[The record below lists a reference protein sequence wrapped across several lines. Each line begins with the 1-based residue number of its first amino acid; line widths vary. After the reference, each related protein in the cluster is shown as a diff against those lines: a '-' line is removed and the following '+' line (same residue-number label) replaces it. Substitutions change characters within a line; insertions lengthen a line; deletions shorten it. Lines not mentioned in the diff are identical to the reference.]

1 MYKYYFDQS
10 ITGFNLN
17 PLYIYF
23 LVYYLQMQSVKKY
36 YKQKIST
43 KHQQIYKWCKW
54 KKWQN
59 SATIESKSR
68 EIEKL
73 INLRIYFFPLK

>member
-43 KHQQIYKWCKW
+43 KHQQIYK
-54 KKWQN
+54 
-59 SATIESKSR
+59 
-68 EIEKL
+68 
-73 INLRIYFFPLK
+73 